1 MVSEIA
7 EESGGESDDE
17 VPEETKMVDDPSC
30 LIENES
36 ESFAYTRTGNFM
48 EAVLIDEN
56 PKLRE

>member
-36 ESFAYTRTGNFM
+36 ESFAYTVYSVHARGI
-48 EAVLIDEN
+48 LW
-56 PKLRE
+56 KRY